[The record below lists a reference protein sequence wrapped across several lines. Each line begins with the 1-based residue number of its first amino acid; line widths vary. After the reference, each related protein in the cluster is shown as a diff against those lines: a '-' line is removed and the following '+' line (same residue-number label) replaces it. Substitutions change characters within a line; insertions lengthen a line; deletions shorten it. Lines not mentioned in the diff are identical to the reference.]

1 MVGREG
7 DVFSNR
13 VLHYA
18 SSLRG
23 TRQYWFKQRSRLI
36 AMLDTLGMPTIFFT
50 HSAADQQWPELARL
64 ICPDD
69 PDSSSSRS
77 KALMENP
84 AIADWSFYHR
94 IHKFIDV
101 FYKGVLRASDYWM
114 SFERQRHGSPHVHG
128 LAWLEDAPNVETLI
142 SVTSDEPADQIND
155 LGSSQ
160 DGDNPPTAACKQEL
174 LEYVNR
180 TITTINPAVLPDG
193 SNVAD
198 GQTLHSPTPSPTW
211 TDPLPAWI
219 SLLPRSPT

>member
-1 MVGREG
+1 MV
-7 DVFSNR
+7 
-13 VLHYA
+13 
-18 SSLRG
+18 
-23 TRQYWFKQRSRLI
+23 
-36 AMLDTLGMPTIFFT
+36 DTLGMPTIFFM

-84 AIADWSFYHR
+84 AIADWSFYHC
-94 IHKFIDV
+94 IHKFIDA

-114 SFERQRHGSPHVHG
+114 RFEWQHRGSPHVHG

-155 LGSSQ
+155 PGSSQ
-160 DGDNPPTAACKQEL
+160 DGDRPPTAACKQEL

-193 SNVAD
+193 SNV
-198 GQTLHSPTPSPTW
+198 
-211 TDPLPAWI
+211 TDVPL
-219 SLLPRSPT
+219 SKTNLPKPYSDVMDYN